1 MGKKSNF
8 VEDKQRKNK
17 KDKKRSQKERFGK
30 WNQKTIRLKE
40 ELQNK
45 KIK

>member
-17 KDKKRSQKERFGK
+17 KDKKRSQKDRFGR
-30 WNQKTIRLKE
+30 WNQKTIRLREKR
-40 ELQNK
+40 QKN
-45 KIK
+45 